1 MSLGSPSL
9 FYSTS
14 KLLIR
19 IGPSSTGLLALDGH
33 HNSMGALEWGSKPS
47 KPSIGAEKNPG
58 CSDSTA
64 GCGLS
69 WSSNES
75 FVTGQTLTRPLKQLV
90 RCGRV
95 AMGHG
100 GR

>member
-47 KPSIGAEKNPG
+47 KPSKPGPIGAIGVE
-58 CSDSTA
+58 C
-64 GCGLS
+64 
-69 WSSNES
+69 
-75 FVTGQTLTRPLKQLV
+75 R
-90 RCGRV
+90 
-95 AMGHG
+95 MH
-100 GR
+100 